1 MMHASQ
7 QILTAAGLVQSV
19 ECLIAELKEGGKFIS
34 GAVPILSV
42 LRNQGTAF
50 ALETVRTSRFRRGE
64 VSSPKGDQQILM
76 N

>member
-1 MMHASQ
+1 M
-7 QILTAAGLVQSV
+7 
-19 ECLIAELKEGGKFIS
+19 KEGDKFIS

-50 ALETVRTSRFRRGE
+50 TLETVRTSRFRRGE
-64 VSSPKGDQQILM
+64 VSSPIGDQQILM